1 MTSKFYSF
9 VVAVTDRFK
18 RMIFYPLKEVS
29 CAKIWPQNNI
39 FKTEIENKFSS
50 RFVRKVAKASAASVT
65 RFGEI
70 SPFWKKYLTVFG
82 NFSKVLFRIWNY
94 FERAWAKNCHRAK
107 FHCCKWPNIEKL
119 IYPSGHTAAY

>member
-1 MTSKFYSF
+1 
-9 VVAVTDRFK
+9 
-18 RMIFYPLKEVS
+18 MIFYPLKEVS

-82 NFSKVLFRIWNY
+82 NFQKFYLVFGSILNVLGQ
-94 FERAWAKNCHRAK
+94 KNA
-107 FHCCKWPNIEKL
+107 IE
-119 IYPSGHTAAY
+119 